1 MERNKAT
8 NFKRVINNY
17 SVGDEAYTIGTIV
30 ANGETYYVAIDH
42 KYLDEN
48 GYLTQQLNGLQMHME
63 KDLYDCLSSV
73 RISYR
78 MRHGESEQVL
88 AELKAG
94 LK

>member
-8 NFKRVINNY
+8 NFKAVVNSYN
-17 SVGDEAYTIGTIV
+17 VGDETYTIGTIQ
-30 ANGETYYVAIDH
+30 ANGKTYYVAINH
-42 KYLDEN
+42 EYLDEN

-78 MRHGESEQVL
+78 VRHGESEQVL
-88 AELKAG
+88 AELKSE
-94 LK
+94 LN

>member
-17 SVGDEAYTIGTIV
+17 SVGDESYTIGTIV
-30 ANGETYYVAIDH
+30 ANGEAYYVAIDH

-48 GYLTQQLNGLQMHME
+48 GYLTQELNGLQMHME

-78 MRHGESEQVL
+78 FRHEGADKVL
-88 AELKAG
+88 AELRAE
-94 LK
+94 LN

>member
-17 SVGDEAYTIGTIV
+17 SVGDECYTIGTIV

-48 GYLTQQLNGLQMHME
+48 GCLAVQLNGLQMHME

-78 MRHGESEQVL
+78 VRHEESDQVF
-88 AELKAG
+88 AELKAK
-94 LK
+94 LN